1 MADNF
6 KKKFSFAVDENNAKM
21 KEKGHF
27 IHPGI

>member
-6 KKKFSFAVDENNAKM
+6 KKFSFAVDENNAKM